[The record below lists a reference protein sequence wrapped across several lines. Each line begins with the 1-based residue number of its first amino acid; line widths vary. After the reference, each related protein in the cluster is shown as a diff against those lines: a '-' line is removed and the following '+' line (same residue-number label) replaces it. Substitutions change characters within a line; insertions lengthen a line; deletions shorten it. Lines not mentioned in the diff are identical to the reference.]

1 MSFSY
6 EKLDVYRLLTEV
18 ADWIADAKWPSGS
31 HWLKDQALRSIQSAV
46 LNTAEGLLRKGK
58 AGKNQLDIA
67 FASAGEA
74 NAALRLSR
82 LEGAEEQQAKLRRVG
97 QMLWRLKR

>member
-1 MSFSY
+1 MWPRHSAAAMPRRRPRVNLRDPFGG
-6 EKLDVYRLLTEV
+6 RLSLPP
-18 ADWIADAKWPSGS
+18 A
-31 HWLKDQALRSIQSAV
+31 
-46 LNTAEGLLRKGK
+46 NTAEGLLRKGK
-58 AGKNQLDIA
+58 AGKDQLDIA

-82 LEGAEEQQAKLRRVG
+82 LAGAEEQQAKLRRVG